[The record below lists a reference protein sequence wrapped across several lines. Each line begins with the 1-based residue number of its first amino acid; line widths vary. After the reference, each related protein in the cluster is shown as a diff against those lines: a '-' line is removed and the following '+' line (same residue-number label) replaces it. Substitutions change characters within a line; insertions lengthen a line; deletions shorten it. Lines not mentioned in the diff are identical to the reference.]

1 MSDMRMII
9 QEIMIDCLRPADLS
23 QFWADLLRC
32 RRGVLSDRLAVV
44 AAEPLRL
51 SFQQVPEPKQVK
63 NRLHLDIQVPD
74 AVEAIARATALG
86 AHTAGRRRLDDGG
99 DGYVV
104 MLDPEGNEFC
114 FVVDNAGEWEQRT
127 ADALAGSATE

>member
-1 MSDMRMII
+1 MII